1 MSPPGKHDAVPEL
14 FLGRLPVPVTVPA
27 VLVIAKVLE
36 KLVKKPPRS
45 VLKLP
50 VCVNV
55 PGKGPAAVPL
65 REKWTLPSLV
75 PLQVPLHVDPLISL
89 LVKDSPASEEG
100 VAA

>member
-1 MSPPGKHDAVPEL
+1 LPRL

-27 VLVIAKVLE
+27 VLVIVKVLE

-50 VCVNV
+50 DSVKV

-65 REKWTLPSLV
+65 TEKWTLPSLV
-75 PLQVPLHVDPLISL
+75 PLQVPLNVDRLTS
-89 LVKDSPASEEG
+89 
-100 VAA
+100 